1 MSSGPDSA
9 PGEPT
14 GTGARTAGLPAEG
27 SALLE
32 KYRQERDKRIRAD
45 GFDQYRKT
53 EGELAHF
60 FLSDPSAA
68 PSPERMPV
76 DEEVDVVIVGGG
88 WSGILTAV
96 RLRQAGV
103 DSIRIIESGGGFGGV
118 WYWNRYPGAHCDVES
133 STRSPSTSPTCPR
146 TSPSSPATSSSAAR
160 GPARPPTSPSAISTE
175 PPSASTC
182 SSRPATW
189 SR

>member
-1 MSSGPDSA
+1 MSCVKSLTAASGRAVGGGAARDGGVCEADVPAPAATVAKSRSSAKKGATRTMSSGPDSA

-53 EGELAHF
+53 EGELSHF

-76 DEEVDVVIVGGG
+76 DEEVDVVIIGGG
-88 WSGILTAV
+88 WSGILIAV

-103 DSIRIIESGGGFGGV
+103 DSIGIIEARDGLGGL
-118 WYWNRYPGAHCDVES
+118 W
-133 STRSPSTSPTCPR
+133 T
-146 TSPSSPATSSSAAR
+146 
-160 GPARPPTSPSAISTE
+160 
-175 PPSASTC
+175 
-182 SSRPATW
+182 
-189 SR
+189 